1 MLTKLKIKYREIL
14 RNVYYSHF
22 KEFNFHE
29 QDFPRV
35 IQLETST
42 VCNGK
47 CPMCPSSLIKRK
59 PIMDEKLFKKIIQ
72 ECKNTRLEEIH
83 PFFFNEPFI
92 FPKFLDWLRYIR
104 KELPNVKISVATNGS
119 ILTKEIYNKIL
130 NEKLIDEL
138 CFSLDSYNK
147 ETFKKTRGHDNFE
160 QVLEHICYLKDKNI
174 KLSVNFTVNK
184 DNLKELKEFKS
195 FWEQKGINYFI
206 SYDDGRKD
214 GKPFVKRRYK
224 RPCKQPF
231 DYITI
236 LTTGEVV
243 LCDMDA
249 LGKDI
254 LGDVSKNTIKDVWA
268 NERLKFIRQAHITK
282 KRNKHQLCKDCK
294 VTWT

>member
-1 MLTKLKIKYREIL
+1 MRTKLRFRELL
-14 RNVYYSHF
+14 RNIYYSYYKKF
-22 KEFNFHE
+22 DFQE

-35 IQLETST
+35 IQLETSI

-47 CPMCPSSLIKRK
+47 CPMCPSSMIRRK
-59 PIMDEKLFKKIIQ
+59 PIMDEQLFKKIIQ
-72 ECKNTRLEEIH
+72 ECKNTRLDEIH
-83 PFFFNEPFI
+83 PFFFNEPFL

-104 KELPNVKISVATNGS
+104 KELPNVKINVATNGS
-119 ILTKEIYNKIL
+119 ILTKETYDQIIK
-130 NEKLIDEL
+130 ERLIDGL
-138 CFSLDSYNK
+138 CFSLDAYSK

-160 QVLEHICYLKDKNI
+160 QVLEHIQHLRNNAHGI
-174 KLSVNFTVNK
+174 KVYVNFTVNK
-184 DNLKELKEFKS
+184 DNYKELKEFKE
-195 FWEQKGINYFI
+195 FWEKKGINYFI

-214 GKPFVKRRYK
+214 GKPFVKRRY
-224 RPCKQPF
+224 RRACKQPF

-254 LGDVSKNTIKDVWA
+254 LGDVNKNTIKEVWQ
-268 NERLKFIRQAHITK
+268 NDKFKFIRDAHLSK
-282 KRNKHQLCKDCK
+282 KRNKHNLCKYCN